1 MERAFEHDGEACR
14 IEARL
19 EGDVW
24 HVRAMR
30 GDRVVCTA
38 GRVPKSYRLDA
49 QTLGGADPLPA
60 MLDAYE
66 HRIRTGEL

>member
-19 EGDVW
+19 EDDVW

-30 GDRVVCTA
+30 GDKVVCTA
-38 GRVPKSYRLDA
+38 GRVPGAYRRDA
-49 QTLGGADPLPA
+49 ESLGGADPLTA

-66 HRIRTGEL
+66 RRIRAGEL